1 MEKRSKSTMELFHK
15 KYSVKKLVTN
25 PFLMTEAIGWLK
37 CTRQYCPSLSKEIDN
52 EISAILL
59 VLELSAE
66 I

>member
-15 KYSVKKLVTN
+15 KYPAKKLVTN
-25 PFLMTEAIGWLK
+25 PFLMAEAIGWLK
-37 CTRQYCPSLSKEIDN
+37 CTEQYCPSLSKEIDN

-59 VLELSAE
+59 VLSSSAE